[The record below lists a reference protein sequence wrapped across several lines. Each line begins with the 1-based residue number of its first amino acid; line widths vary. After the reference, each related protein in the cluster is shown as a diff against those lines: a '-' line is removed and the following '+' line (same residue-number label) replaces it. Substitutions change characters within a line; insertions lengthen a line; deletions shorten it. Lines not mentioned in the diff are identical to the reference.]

1 MEGND
6 KIHTQA
12 DLNPRP
18 ENLYLLN
25 MSLGWEEGRAGL
37 CGGNKHHLILCRI
50 EPRVVQFFNLVTGRS
65 NLWEI

>member
-6 KIHTQA
+6 KIHTHA

-25 MSLGWEEGRAGL
+25 MSLDWEEGRAGL
-37 CGGNKHHLILCRI
+37 SGGNKHHLILRRI
-50 EPRVVQFFNLVTGRS
+50 EPRVVQFFNLFTGQS